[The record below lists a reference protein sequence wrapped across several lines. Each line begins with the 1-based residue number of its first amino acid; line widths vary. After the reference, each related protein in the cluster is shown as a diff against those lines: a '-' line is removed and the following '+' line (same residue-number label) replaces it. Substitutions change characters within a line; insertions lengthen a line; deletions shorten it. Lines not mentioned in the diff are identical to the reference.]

1 MSTSGCHTTV
11 NFLIFLCLAINSAY
25 SWDSDDLEL
34 FDLVEE
40 VNANFYELLGVS
52 TTASGSEIKKAY
64 RKKTLQVHPD
74 KNEAADAEEQFRK
87 LVSVYEVLKDDE
99 KREKYNQVL
108 ETGLPDWRQ
117 PVFYYRKARKLGL
130 VELAAVLFLIITV
143 GHYFVMWAIYL
154 ERRLALEDF
163 FESKRKRETKGK
175 RGKAAV
181 MNEKLEENMNITLQ
195 SIPKPQ
201 LAKLWPITFT
211 LWSIRTS
218 VGFPSRV
225 RMWREM
231 RKLEM
236 EARQMELEEQERLDA
251 QYREEQE
258 LRKQKRKVKVE
269 REIAVLTKSDITPV
283 MYGQKDEADDS
294 SDSGSVYKENVKTGE
309 WVDEDYVLL
318 SKAYIKFP
326 GGTAKRWEKI
336 AEMVGRPVNEV
347 TSKYKKMK
355 GNFQMNLSDTVQ
367 GGIKAKKD
375 VVISDDII
383 SKPTDETE
391 NSENV
396 VRKRHKNKQK
406 NDTEKTLITSNG
418 SGNDQSNKENITSN
432 QASSMD
438 SNSKQNSLQKQQ
450 KNQSSAKNTSSV
462 KISEKKSDN
471 KNTEGALNDK
481 SESNN
486 DPQVKCEGLDAWS
499 QNQQVILE
507 WALKQYPKGTDQ
519 RWEKIAE
526 QIPGKTKEEC
536 VLRFK
541 YLAVLVKQKK
551 QQKS

>member
-87 LVSVYEVLKDDE
+87 MNELM
-99 KREKYNQVL
+99 YNQVL

-163 FESKRKRETKGK
+163 FESKRK
-175 RGKAAV
+175 
-181 MNEKLEENMNITLQ
+181 Q
-195 SIPKPQ
+195 
-201 LAKLWPITFT
+201 
-211 LWSIRTS
+211 
-218 VGFPSRV
+218 
-225 RMWREM
+225 
-231 RKLEM
+231 
-236 EARQMELEEQERLDA
+236 
-251 QYREEQE
+251 

-294 SDSGSVYKENVKTGE
+294 SDSG
-309 WVDEDYVLL
+309 LL
-318 SKAYIKFP
+318 QS
-326 GGTAKRWEKI
+326 
-336 AEMVGRPVNEV
+336 
-347 TSKYKKMK
+347 
-355 GNFQMNLSDTVQ
+355 
-367 GGIKAKKD
+367 GIKAKKD

-499 QNQQVILE
+499 QNQQSSH
-507 WALKQYPKGTDQ
+507 A
-519 RWEKIAE
+519 
-526 QIPGKTKEEC
+526 
-536 VLRFK
+536 
-541 YLAVLVKQKK
+541 
-551 QQKS
+551 